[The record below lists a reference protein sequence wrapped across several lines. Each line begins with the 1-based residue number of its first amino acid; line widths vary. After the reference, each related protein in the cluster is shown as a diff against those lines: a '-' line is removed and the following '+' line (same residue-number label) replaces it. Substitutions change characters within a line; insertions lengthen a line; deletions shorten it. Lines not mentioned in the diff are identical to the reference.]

1 LEKIRGWKR
10 KKKKKKRKKKK
21 KSRVGAIEKKKYD
34 NTRRLPQRGFALL
47 G

>member
-1 LEKIRGWKR
+1 LE
-10 KKKKKKRKKKK
+10 KKKKKKEKKKEK